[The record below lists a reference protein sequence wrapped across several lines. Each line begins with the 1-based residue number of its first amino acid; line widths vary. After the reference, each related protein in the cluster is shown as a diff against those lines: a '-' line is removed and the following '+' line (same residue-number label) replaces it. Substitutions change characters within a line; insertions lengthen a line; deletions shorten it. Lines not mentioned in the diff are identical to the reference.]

1 MLNWLFPR
9 TVSDIL
15 KRFHAVIDD
24 LEQHAADKIA
34 ERERHFT
41 RADVYTG
48 YAQDANAEWIAAST
62 AAANFRKL
70 LSIP

>member
-9 TVSDIL
+9 TVTDIL

-24 LEQHAADKIA
+24 LESHAADKIA
-34 ERERHFT
+34 ERERHFNT
-41 RADVYTG
+41 ADIYQK
-48 YAQDANAEWIAAST
+48 YADEANGEWIAAST
-62 AAANFRKL
+62 AASNFRKL